1 MVVEVYQNAIN
12 SNLPTFAAEEALA
25 RPFVNRQLLNN
36 LIIRI
41 LQNILFFFPTL
52 AKKS

>member
-1 MVVEVYQNAIN
+1 MVVEVYQN
-12 SNLPTFAAEEALA
+12 SCDGYLPAFTAKEALA

-41 LQNILFFFPTL
+41 LQNILFGVMY
-52 AKKS
+52 